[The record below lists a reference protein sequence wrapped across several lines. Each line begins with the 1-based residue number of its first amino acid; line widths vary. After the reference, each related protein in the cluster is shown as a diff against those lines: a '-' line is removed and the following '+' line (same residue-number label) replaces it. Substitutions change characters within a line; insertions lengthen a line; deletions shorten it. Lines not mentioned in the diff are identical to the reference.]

1 MSNNET
7 TKALPA
13 TILAIHSEKDE
24 TNCRELLI
32 VIEGPRPRSRTRTGP
47 RALRHMKQSRLMLAI
62 ERARGKAQLSSA
74 RRRSW
79 KNKPAGVLD
88 ESARWHVR
96 RIRSQA
102 CQAAWSKARQTNLAV
117 AGASDEPGRRHVRR
131 PGRWR
136 ARRAWPSASCRT
148 GQRHPPRT
156 AWGRRCS
163 TSAREPRH
171 SP

>member
-1 MSNNET
+1 MRQTMTLQKLYLRRYWQSIPRRTKHSAGNYLLSRKVHDPLANANESWT
-7 TKALPA
+7 
-13 TILAIHSEKDE
+13 
-24 TNCRELLI
+24 
-32 VIEGPRPRSRTRTGP
+32 
-47 RALRHMKQSRLMLAI
+47 LRHMKQSRLMLAI

-96 RIRSQA
+96 RTRSQA

-117 AGASDEPGRRHVRR
+117 ASASGSPPAGASDKPGCRRV
-131 PGRWR
+131 
-136 ARRAWPSASCRT
+136 RRAWPSASCRI